1 MITAL
6 SPLDGRYA
14 SKISELSDYFSEYAL
29 IKYRCAVEIEWLKHL
44 SQREDIPELREFT
57 EKENKILDTIVQE
70 FAVKDA
76 EHVKDIEST
85 LRHDVKAVEYFLK
98 NELSQTSLQD
108 VQEWIHF
115 ACTSE
120 DINNLAYA
128 LMIKDACQHIMLP
141 TLDVLLETLETLSTQ
156 WQTVPLLALT
166 HGQTASPTTV
176 GKSLF
181 VFAARLSAQM
191 SHFESQDFLGKING
205 ATGNFNAHFI
215 AYPEADWVMIS
226 KTFVEEKLD
235 LTWNPF
241 TDQIDPHDFIAEIS
255 HTCVRTNTVL
265 IDCSRDM
272 WGYISRGVFTQK
284 TKEGEVGSS
293 TMPHKV
299 NPIDFENAEGNF
311 GVSNALFTHF
321 AEKLPI
327 SRFQR
332 DLTDSTVLRNIGVA
346 FGNML
351 LALKSLHIGL
361 SKIEVNEEVC
371 LAELSRNIEVL
382 GEAVQTVMRKEG
394 IENPY
399 EKLKSLTRGKKLSL
413 DEYKSFVSDLE
424 LSEGGKERLLRL
436 TPATYTGIAPQ
447 IVDIFLSS
455 KDSSDS
461 HEKHDE

>member
-1 MITAL
+1 MITSL

-44 SQREDIPELREFT
+44 SARDDIPELRSFT
-57 EKENKILDTIVQE
+57 EEELKRLDAILEE
-70 FAVKDA
+70 FSVKDA

-85 LRHDVKAVEYFLK
+85 TRHDVKAVEYFLK
-98 NELSQTSLQD
+98 NELSQTSLED
-108 VQEWIHF
+108 VKEWLHF

-128 LMIKDACQHIMLP
+128 MMLRDACQQIVLP
-141 TLDVLLETLETLSTQ
+141 TLDVILETLENLSAQ
-156 WQTVPLLALT
+156 WQAVPLLALT

-191 SHFESQDFLGKING
+191 SHLESQDFLGKING

-215 AYPEADWVMIS
+215 AYPEADWLDIS
-226 KTFVEEKLD
+226 RSFVEAKLN

-255 HTCVRTNTVL
+255 HSSIRANTIL
-265 IDCSRDM
+265 IDASRDI
-272 WGYISRGVFTQK
+272 WGYISRGIFTQK

-311 GVSNALFTHF
+311 GLANALFDHF
-321 AEKLPI
+321 AVKLPV

-332 DLTDSTVLRNIGVA
+332 DLTDSTVMRSLGVA
-346 FGNML
+346 FGHML
-351 LALKSLHIGL
+351 LALKSLSAGL
-361 SKIEVNEEVC
+361 SKIEVNEEIC
-371 LAELSRNIEVL
+371 QKELNSNIEIL

-394 IENPY
+394 LENPY
-399 EKLKSLTRGKKLSL
+399 EKLKELTRGKRITL
-413 DEYKSFVSDLE
+413 DDYKDFVSGLE
-424 LSEGGKERLLRL
+424 LSDDSKERLLSL
-436 TPATYTGIAPQ
+436 TPETYTGIAPQ
-447 IVDIFLSS
+447 VVDLFLNSEE
-455 KDSSDS
+455 
-461 HEKHDE
+461 HE